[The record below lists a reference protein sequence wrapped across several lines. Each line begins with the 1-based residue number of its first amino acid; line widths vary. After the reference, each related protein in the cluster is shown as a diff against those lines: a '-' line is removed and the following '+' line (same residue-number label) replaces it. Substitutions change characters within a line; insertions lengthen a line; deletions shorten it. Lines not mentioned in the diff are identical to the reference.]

1 MDTITI
7 THTPADGTLV
17 EGTSRGDGT
26 NVILKSVGFRWFR
39 TLGMWGVP
47 NSRDRQPNTYTIER
61 ARRALTEA
69 GFEVA
74 VELDTSF
81 RDTATVEADKAQRQQ
96 DRAEALEAKADR
108 HRHRADAAWE
118 ADRRATA
125 ALPPGGEPI
134 KVGHHSERRHR
145 RAIEKA
151 HAKMG
156 QAVAAENQAVETAR
170 RADVAA
176 EGTAR
181 RHNPVT
187 VANRI
192 EKLEADQRRDERAR
206 DGHTRTVAILADGQ
220 KMTESSSAASGRRR
234 ELLDARIAQR
244 ADEIAHWTQV
254 RAAQIASGQAGNYS
268 PETIATG
275 DRVRSRHGDWCTV
288 LRVNKKTVSVET
300 PAPYGGRMIRGT
312 LPYQHLTGH
321 RPAATIDST
330 ATELDQTG

>member
-1 MDTITI
+1 MTITI

-26 NVILKSVGFRWFR
+26 NTILKSVGFRWFR
-39 TLGMWGVP
+39 TLGMWGIP
-47 NSRDRQPNTYTIER
+47 NSRDRQPNTYKIER
-61 ARRALTEA
+61 ARRALADA
-69 GFEVA
+69 GYDVT

-81 RDTATVEADKAQRQQ
+81 RDTATVEADKAARQQ

-108 HRHRADAAWE
+108 HRDLADAAWE

-134 KVGHHSERRHR
+134 KIGHHSERRHR
-145 RAIEKA
+145 RAIDNA
-151 HAKMG
+151 HAKLG
-156 QAVAAENQAVETAR
+156 QAVAAEQQASETAR
-170 RADVAA
+170 RADVATT
-176 EGTAR
+176 GTAR

-206 DGHTRTVAILADGQ
+206 DGHTRTLYTTSDGQ
-220 KMTESSSAASGRRR
+220 KMTETTSAATGRRR

-244 ADEIAHWTQV
+244 AAEIGHWTQV
-254 RAAQIASGQAGNYS
+254 RADQIASGEAGNYS
-268 PETIATG
+268 PATIAKG
-275 DRVRSRHGDWCTV
+275 DQVRSRHGDWCTV

-321 RPAATIDST
+321 RPAST
-330 ATELDQTG
+330 TTDLDPTG